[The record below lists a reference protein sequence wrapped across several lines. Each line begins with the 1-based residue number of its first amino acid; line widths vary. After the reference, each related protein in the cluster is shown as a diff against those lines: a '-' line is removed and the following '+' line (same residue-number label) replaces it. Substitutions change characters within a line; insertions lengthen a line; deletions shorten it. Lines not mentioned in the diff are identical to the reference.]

1 MNKFIHVIIPRI
13 NKYNIVYISGLVV
26 TLICLLFDT
35 TRWPISHAI
44 HVGLKCFAGCLLC
57 VILFTSLPKYG
68 VKSIWVIFCV
78 CILTYIGIVTDTS
91 FRMLAL
97 TALIFGSKGLNFNN
111 ILKVYFCISALFF
124 ITTVGASLCGIIENR
139 AIYSWDLN
147 RLSYSS
153 SSVRFCYGYGWP
165 TSMPVHCSIILLTY
179 WYLKN
184 GILSKLDLGVFFAII
199 YWMILHTD
207 ARLGVGSILGILLIN
222 IFYFLTRKTFPQYNK
237 LYFILLYSIPFF
249 FILALWATVAYR
261 YNNFTW
267 DFINYMLSGRLAL
280 GNEAI
285 HNYGIPLLGQLVKLN
300 GGDDSGIYYN
310 YIDSSYIQLIVIY
323 GIVYT
328 ALFLITYYFICHKA
342 YKNNNYPLI
351 LAVLLTGVSGLI
363 SDYMLILTMNPF
375 YIALFTKTNSNYN
388 NCNL

>member
-1 MNKFIHVIIPRI
+1 
-13 NKYNIVYISGLVV
+13 
-26 TLICLLFDT
+26 
-35 TRWPISHAI
+35 
-44 HVGLKCFAGCLLC
+44 
-57 VILFTSLPKYG
+57 
-68 VKSIWVIFCV
+68 
-78 CILTYIGIVTDTS
+78 
-91 FRMLAL
+91 
-97 TALIFGSKGLNFNN
+97 
-111 ILKVYFCISALFF
+111 
-124 ITTVGASLCGIIENR
+124 
-139 AIYSWDLN
+139 
-147 RLSYSS
+147 
-153 SSVRFCYGYGWP
+153 
-165 TSMPVHCSIILLTY
+165 
-179 WYLKN
+179 
-184 GILSKLDLGVFFAII
+184 
-199 YWMILHTD
+199 MILHTD

-237 LYFILLYSIPFF
+237 LYFILVYSIPFF